1 MAKFVYKMQSVLNI
15 KEKMEEQ
22 AKAAFSMANA
32 ALRTEEERLQRLYQR
47 RIQYLAEGAL
57 LRQTI
62 LDPLKLQENEA
73 ALHYIAKEIRDQKI
87 RVKRAEEALERARLV
102 LQEYRIER
110 RTHEQLKEAAFEEFK
125 EELAKE
131 ESKEVDELV
140 SYVYGRRGRE
150 EGTEPTDGAV
160 WGECNVF
167 S

>member
-73 ALHYIAKEIRDQKI
+73 ALHYIAEEIRDQKI

-110 RTHEQLKEAAFEEFK
+110 RTHEQLK
-125 EELAKE
+125 
-131 ESKEVDELV
+131 
-140 SYVYGRRGRE
+140 
-150 EGTEPTDGAV
+150 
-160 WGECNVF
+160 
-167 S
+167 

>member
-22 AKAAFSMANA
+22 AKVAFGAANA

-47 RIQYLAEGAL
+47 RIQYLAEGAA
-57 LRQTI
+57 LRQTL

-73 ALHYIAKEIRDQKI
+73 ALHYIAEEIRDQKI

-110 RTHEQLKEAAFEEFK
+110 KTHEQLKEAAFEEFK
-125 EELAKE
+125 AELLKE

-140 SYVYGRRGRE
+140 SYTYGRRGRAE
-150 EGTEPTDGAV
+150 AEMAEAH
-160 WGECNVF
+160 
-167 S
+167 